1 MGNGVKYTAQLS
13 LSVQLP
19 DDETFQSYQSQDNR
33 AVVIQLQQFIEL
45 ALKQQSHPTALYL
58 FGIKGVGKSHL
69 LHASSAYAEL
79 LGLSSLCLSFSELEQ
94 LSIEMFDG
102 LEQIDVICLD
112 DIHLIAGNT
121 EFERAVFDLF
131 NRMTEQG
138 KCLIISGDQN
148 VANLTI
154 KLPDLLSRLSWG
166 LTEQVKPITDDEKLL
181 ALQYRAEQRGLI
193 LTIES
198 AKFLLT
204 RLSREMGNL
213 IQALDELDKASI
225 REQRKITIPFIK
237 EIFSHISS

>member
-1 MGNGVKYTAQLS
+1 
-13 LSVQLP
+13 
-19 DDETFQSYQSQDNR
+19 
-33 AVVIQLQQFIEL
+33 
-45 ALKQQSHPTALYL
+45 
-58 FGIKGVGKSHL
+58 L

>member
-1 MGNGVKYTAQLS
+1 MKYPSQLS

-19 DDETFQSYQSQDNR
+19 DDETFQSFQSQNNH
-33 AVVIQLQQFIEL
+33 AVVIQLQQFIDL
-45 ALKQQSHPTALYL
+45 VLKQEAHPTALYL
-58 FGIKGVGKSHL
+58 FGIQGVGKSHL
-69 LHASSAYAEL
+69 LHASCAYAEG
-79 LGLSSLCLSFSELEQ
+79 LGLSSLSLSFSELAQ

-112 DIHLIAGNT
+112 DIHLIAGND

-131 NRMTEQG
+131 NRVTEQG

-148 VANLTI
+148 VSNLNI
-154 KLPDLLSRLSWG
+154 QLPDLLSRLSWG
-166 LTEQVKPITDDEKLL
+166 LTEQVKPIDDNEKIL

-193 LTIES
+193 LANDS

-204 RLSREMGNL
+204 RLSREMSNL
-213 IQALDELDKASI
+213 INALDELDKASI

-237 EIFSHISS
+237 EIFHHISS

>member
-1 MGNGVKYTAQLS
+1 MKYTSQLS

-19 DDETFQSYQSQDNR
+19 DDETFQSFQSQDNR

-58 FGIKGVGKSHL
+58 FGIQGVGKSHL
-69 LHASSAYAEL
+69 LHASSAYAEQ

-112 DIHLIAGNT
+112 DIHLIAGSH

-154 KLPDLLSRLSWG
+154 ELPDLLSRLSWG

-181 ALQYRAEQRGLI
+181 ALQYRAEQRGLL

-198 AKFLLT
+198 AKFLLN

-237 EIFSHISS
+237 EIFPHISF

>member
-1 MGNGVKYTAQLS
+1 MKYTSQLS

-19 DDETFQSYQSQDNR
+19 DDETFQSFQSQDNR

-45 ALKQQSHPTALYL
+45 ALKAELHPTALYL

-69 LHASSAYAEL
+69 LHASSAYAEQ

-112 DIHLIAGNT
+112 DIHLIAGNN

-138 KCLIISGDQN
+138 KCLIISSDQN
-148 VANLTI
+148 VGNLPI
-154 KLPDLLSRLSWG
+154 QLPDLLSRLSWG
-166 LTEQVKPITDDEKLL
+166 LTEQVKPINDDEKLL

-204 RLSREMGNL
+204 RLSREMSNL
-213 IQALDELDKASI
+213 IHALDELDKASI
-225 REQRKITIPFIK
+225 REQRRITIPFIK
-237 EIFSHISS
+237 DIFPHISS

>member
-1 MGNGVKYTAQLS
+1 MKYTSQLS

-19 DDETFQSYQSQDNR
+19 DDETFQSFQSQDNR

-58 FGIKGVGKSHL
+58 FGIQGVGKSHL
-69 LHASSAYAEL
+69 LHASSAYAEQ

-112 DIHLIAGNT
+112 DIHLIAGSL

-154 KLPDLLSRLSWG
+154 ELPDLLSRLSWG

-181 ALQYRAEQRGLI
+181 ALQYRAEQRGLL

-198 AKFLLT
+198 AKFLLN
-204 RLSREMGNL
+204 RLSREMSNL

-237 EIFSHISS
+237 EIFPHISS

>member
-1 MGNGVKYTAQLS
+1 MKYTSQLS

-19 DDETFQSYQSQDNR
+19 DDETFQSFQSNENQ
-33 AVVIQLQQFIEL
+33 AVLNQLQDFINL
-45 ALKQQSHPTALYL
+45 IAKQEPHPTALYL

-69 LHASSAYAEL
+69 LHACCAYAEQ
-79 LGLSSLCLSFSELEQ
+79 LGLSSLSLSFGELDQ
-94 LSIEMFDG
+94 LSTEMFEG
-102 LEQIDVICLD
+102 LEQIDVVCLD
-112 DIHLIAGNT
+112 DIHLIAGND

-131 NRMTEQG
+131 NRVTEQG

-148 VANLTI
+148 VNNLTI

-166 LTEQVKPITDDEKLL
+166 FTEQLKPIQDDEKIL

-193 LTIES
+193 LTNDS

-204 RLSREMGNL
+204 RLSREMSNL
-213 IQALDELDKASI
+213 ISALDELDKASI

-237 EIFSHISS
+237 EIFPHISN